1 MRSIVLSR
9 AGILP
14 RRHDYQLCGHN
25 RMRRDTL
32 PGLTAISG
40 LHQTLDQ
47 REDPTLD
54 GFRDHPILI
63 ARAALV

>member
-1 MRSIVLSR
+1 
-9 AGILP
+9 
-14 RRHDYQLCGHN
+14 
-25 RMRRDTL
+25 MRRDTL

-47 REDPTLD
+47 REDPALD

-63 ARAALV
+63 AGAALI

>member
-1 MRSIVLSR
+1 MRPIVLSR

-14 RRHDYQLCGHN
+14 RRYDNQLCSHN
-25 RMRRDTL
+25 RMRRDDFL
-32 PGLTAISG
+32 GLTAISG

-54 GFRDHPILI
+54 GFRDHPILN
-63 ARAALV
+63 AGTALV

>member
-1 MRSIVLSR
+1 MRPIVLSR

-14 RRHDYQLCGHN
+14 WRHDNQLCSDN
-25 RMRRDTL
+25 RMRGDNF
-32 PGLTAISG
+32 PGLTPISG

-47 REDPTLD
+47 REDLTLD